1 VGTHL
6 AHRYRR
12 EKAANVCPIV
22 NRRQSIVEPARPA
35 SVASLGTSRLAGS
48 RFPRS
53 RGICGDEPGES
64 GGPGLRWKPGWGR
77 LQAAR
82 QRETASDLYR
92 RDANLTVD
100 AFKNAAVFCV

>member
-1 VGTHL
+1 
-6 AHRYRR
+6 
-12 EKAANVCPIV
+12 V

-77 LQAAR
+77 LQAGPPAWPGAPFLI
-82 QRETASDLYR
+82 QMPAYPQC
-92 RDANLTVD
+92 AV
-100 AFKNAAVFCV
+100 NAKSWFEHCRA